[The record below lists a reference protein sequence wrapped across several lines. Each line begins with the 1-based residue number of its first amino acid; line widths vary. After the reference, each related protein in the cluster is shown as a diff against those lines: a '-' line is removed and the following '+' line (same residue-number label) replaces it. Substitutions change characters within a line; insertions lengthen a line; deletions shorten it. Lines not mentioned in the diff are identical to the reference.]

1 MPLETLVG
9 GSIPFSVGSLLDTV
23 CVKKLTVPMFTWLT
37 QLGAEHLSK
46 NDPSH
51 LTLMPTVKKNWQGR
65 PPKRGGIPHRPR
77 DGQDNQQNDGFHEY
91 NDYEE
96 FPAPF
101 WKKHNSDGSPQ
112 PPSTSN
118 FLGLSKQIQEMAFTL
133 KNIQEEWKGMKGLS
147 AKPTTPPYPPNP
159 SQWSPADIQNQTMY
173 KTVPESSQIWY

>member
-9 GSIPFSVGSLLDTV
+9 GSIPFSVGSLLDMV

-51 LTLMPTVKKNWQGR
+51 LTLMPTVKKIGKVGLLKEVVSLIVLGTARTTN
-65 PPKRGGIPHRPR
+65 KMMDSMNIMTMKNSLPHF
-77 DGQDNQQNDGFHEY
+77 G
-91 NDYEE
+91 
-96 FPAPF
+96 
-101 WKKHNSDGSPQ
+101 KKHNSDGSPQ

-118 FLGLSKQIQEMAFTL
+118 FFGLSKQIQEMAFTL